1 VFDVLSLW
9 TVVVVFGIVLA
20 LAPYLGSYFA
30 RVFLNRPA
38 FGDAFWSP
46 IERTVYRL
54 MGTDPR
60 RSMRSTEYFLAV
72 VLVNGMMWAWLYG
85 WFAFQSALPLNP
97 LGIAPMAPDLAFH
110 SASSFTTN
118 TDFVHFIAESQTSEG
133 VLLLAV
139 QLAMFL
145 SAATGLSVV
154 VAFIRGFVRKDGRLG
169 NFYVDLVRAV
179 TRILLPL
186 SLLGSLA
193 LLLGGVP
200 QTFHSSVTFTT
211 LTGGSQTVLLGPVA
225 SFQSISL
232 VGSNGGGWY
241 ASNMA
246 SPYANPSELTNLFAL
261 GLMLVLPLSAPFTF
275 AQLVRRPGEG
285 LPYVGTTLAVL
296 TVAVVLFLLFQ
307 SGGNPDLN
315 AVGAV
320 APGSNGYPVGQETR
334 FSFGSASA
342 FQVVSVYANVGANN
356 MALGSLTPGAQL
368 SLLFGMFTQATP
380 GGVGTGF
387 GTLLIY
393 ALLAVFVG
401 GLMVGRTPEYLGKK
415 IGQSQVRWA
424 AVVLLVHPLLVL
436 IPLAVA
442 VLGGFDPLS
451 TGVGPASASSVPIQ
465 SHNFTI
471 ALYEFT
477 SESSNNGS
485 AMAPINDT
493 TIFFNLA
500 GGLVMLLGRFL
511 PILAMLKVGGLFAE
525 QDVLPPGPGTLK
537 TRSLT
542 FTLYLFF
549 FVIVMTGLLFLPV
562 IALGPLSQMGF

>member
-1 VFDVLSLW
+1 MFDLLSLW
-9 TVVVVFGIVLA
+9 SVVVVFGIVLA

-46 IERTVYRL
+46 IERAAYRL

-60 RSMRSTEYFLAV
+60 RSMRAGEYFLAV
-72 VLVNGMMWAWLYG
+72 VLVNGIVWLWLYG
-85 WFAFQSALPLNP
+85 WFSFQSSLPLNP
-97 LGIAPMAPDLAFH
+97 LGIPPMTQDLAFH

-118 TDFVHFIAESQTSEG
+118 TDFVHFVAESQSSEG
-133 VLLLAV
+133 VLLFGV
-139 QLAMFL
+139 QLALFT

-154 VAFIRGFVRKDGRLG
+154 VAFVRGFVRKDGRLG
-169 NFYVDLVRAV
+169 NYYVDLVRAV

-186 SLLGSLA
+186 SLLASLVLVLA
-193 LLLGGVP
+193 GVP
-200 QTFHSSVTFTT
+200 QTLHSSVTFPT
-211 LTGGSQTVLLGPVA
+211 LTGGSQTVIVGPVA
-225 SFQSISL
+225 TFQSISL

-241 ASNMA
+241 TSNMA
-246 SPYANPSELTNLFAL
+246 APYANPSELTDLFGI
-261 GLMLVLPLSAPFTF
+261 GLMLLLPLSAPFAF

-285 LPYVGTTLAVL
+285 YPYLGTTLAVL
-296 TVAVVLFLLFQ
+296 FIAVVLFLLFQ
-307 SGGNPDLN
+307 SGGNPDL
-315 AVGAV
+315 AAV
-320 APGSNGYPVGQETR
+320 AGTTPGPNGYAVGQETR
-334 FSFGSASA
+334 FSLGSASA
-342 FQVVSVYANVGANN
+342 FQVVSVYANVGASN

-393 ALLAVFVG
+393 AILAVFVG

-424 AVVLLVHPLLVL
+424 AAVLLLHPMLILV
-436 IPLAVA
+436 PLAVA
-442 VLGGFDPLS
+442 VLGGFDPL
-451 TGVGPASASSVPIQ
+451 TAGTNAGAASRVPIE
-465 SHNFTI
+465 SHNFTV

-477 SESSNNGS
+477 SESANNGS
-485 AMAPINDT
+485 AMGPIHDT
-493 TIFFNLA
+493 TLFFNLA

-511 PILAMLKVGGLFAE
+511 PILAMLKIGGLFAE
-525 QDVLPPGPGTLK
+525 QEVLPPGPGTLK

-549 FVIVMTGLLFLPV
+549 FVVVMTGLLFLPV
-562 IALGPLSQMGF
+562 LALGPLSQMGF